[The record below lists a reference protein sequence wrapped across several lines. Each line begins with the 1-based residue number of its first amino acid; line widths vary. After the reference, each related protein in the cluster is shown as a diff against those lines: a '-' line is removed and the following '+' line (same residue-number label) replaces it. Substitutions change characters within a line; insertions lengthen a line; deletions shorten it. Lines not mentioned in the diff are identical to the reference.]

1 MEIRERILRACLHPG
16 DELSV
21 PMSQRDLAANFFSL
35 FKSQPRLFHAP
46 GRVNLI
52 GEHTDYNEGFVLPC
66 AIGFQTWVAIASRDD
81 QKLSIQSQNF
91 PGKFEFDVR
100 SLPEKRLENW
110 CDYILGV
117 ASALQRAGQPI
128 QGANLLVNG
137 EVPIGSGLSSSASV
151 EVASALAFLQVNNR
165 SLPMPEVAR
174 ICREAENNFVGA
186 RVGIMDQFVS
196 CLGQAG
202 HALLLDCRSLEYKM
216 IPFPNG
222 ERLVICNTMV
232 KHAIAGGEYNT
243 RREECDEAV
252 RLLSAYYGGIHAL
265 RDVSLEQLQARGNDL
280 TRTIYQRALHI
291 VSENRRVQDT
301 AGALLRGNIVE
312 VGRLMRESHRSLRD
326 LFEVSSVELDL
337 MVEAAEGLPGY
348 RGGRMTGGGFGGCT
362 VNLVDAAEADSFA
375 KQIAARYQQKTG
387 IRPDVYICFPADGA
401 AAVQQGSHSATL

>member
-1 MEIRERILRACLHPG
+1 
-16 DELSV
+16 
-21 PMSQRDLAANFFSL
+21 MSQRDLAANFSSL
-35 FKSQPRLFHAP
+35 FKSQPSLFHAP

-66 AIGFQTWVAIASRDD
+66 AIGFQTWVAIAPRDD
-81 QKLSIQSQNF
+81 YKLVIQSQNF

-100 SLPEKRLENW
+100 SLPEKRVENW

-117 ASALQRAGQPI
+117 AWTLQKTGQPI
-128 QGANLLVNG
+128 EGANLLVKG

-151 EVASALAFLQVNNR
+151 EVASALAFLRINNR

-196 CLGQAG
+196 CLGKAG
-202 HALLLDCRSLEYKM
+202 HALLLDCRSLKYKM
-216 IPFPNG
+216 IPFPDG
-222 ERLVICNTMV
+222 VRLVICNTMV

-252 RLLSAYYGGIHAL
+252 RLLSRYYSGIRAL
-265 RDVSLEQLQARGNDL
+265 RDVSLEQLQARTRDL
-280 TRTIYQRALHI
+280 PATIYKRALHI
-291 VSENRRVQDT
+291 VSENLRVKD
-301 AGALLRGNIVE
+301 AVEALLREDIDE

-326 LFEVSSVELDL
+326 LFEVSSVELDV

-362 VNLVDAAEADSFA
+362 VNLVDAADADSFA
-375 KQIAARYQQKTG
+375 KQIAVHYQQKTG

-401 AAVQQGSHSATL
+401 AAAQGSHSAKL

>member
-1 MEIRERILRACLHPG
+1 MEIGERILRACLQRG
-16 DELSV
+16 DCYLV
-21 PMSQRDLAANFFSL
+21 PMSERDLVESFFSL
-35 FKSQPRLFHAP
+35 YKSPPSLFRAP

-66 AIGFQTWVAIASRDD
+66 AIGFQTWIAIAPRDD

-100 SLPEKRLENW
+100 SLPEKRLGNW
-110 CDYILGV
+110 CDYVLGV
-117 ASALQRAGQPI
+117 ASALQKAGQPI
-128 QGANLLVNG
+128 EGANLLIKG

-151 EVASALAFLQVNNR
+151 EVASALALLRLNNR
-165 SLPMPEVAR
+165 SLPMPEVAK

-216 IPFPNG
+216 IPFPDRV
-222 ERLVICNTMV
+222 RLVICNTMV
-232 KHAIAGGEYNT
+232 KHAIAGGEYNA

-252 RLLSAYYGGIHAL
+252 RLLSRHYSGICAL
-265 RDVSLEQLQARGNDL
+265 RDVSLEQLQARDGDL
-280 TRTIYQRALHI
+280 PSTIYQRALHV
-291 VSENRRVQDT
+291 VSENQRVKD
-301 AGALLRGNIVE
+301 AVEALSRGDVDE
-312 VGRLMRESHRSLRD
+312 LGRLMRQSHRSLRD
-326 LFEVSSVELDL
+326 LFKVSSVELDV
-337 MVEAAEGLPGY
+337 MVDAAEGLPGY

-375 KQIAARYQQKTG
+375 KQIAVRYRQKTG
-387 IRPDVYICFPADGA
+387 IQPDVHICFPADGA
-401 AAVQQGSHSATL
+401 AAAQKSDSSTL